1 MAKRLWELFYT
12 FAKVGVMTFGGG
24 YAMLPILQRE
34 VVENK
39 GWATEEELANWFAI
53 GQCTPGVIAVNTA
66 TFAGRKVLGN
76 IGGVVATLGV
86 VFPSLIIISQH
97 GWAHIFQ
104 NEHEHLTKAGYR
116 VVLMVSGSW
125 KYAVAYDPHS
135 KTAIMILRQ
144 ENFRNRLV
152 KLQNGEMHYV
162 FSGLPANQ
170 DLNEMVPQYEQMSL
184 FGQDKAVQQKAEK
197 PFDEL
202 EQAVDGEVLRFGIL
216 TYRLDLA
223 QLIRSCTLE
232 ILNANGCIVDEMNLD
247 SAIPMNWKEAVPEDE
262 ITKFKEETGNE
273 YGVQIDSI
281 PEFKPRKKFV
291 RKDG

>member
-1 MAKRLWELFYT
+1 M
-12 FAKVGVMTFGGG
+12 
-24 YAMLPILQRE
+24 
-34 VVENK
+34 
-39 GWATEEELANWFAI
+39 
-53 GQCTPGVIAVNTA
+53 
-66 TFAGRKVLGN
+66 
-76 IGGVVATLGV
+76 
-86 VFPSLIIISQH
+86 
-97 GWAHIFQ
+97 
-104 NEHEHLTKAGYR
+104 
-116 VVLMVSGSW
+116 
-125 KYAVAYDPHS
+125 
-135 KTAIMILRQ
+135 
-144 ENFRNRLV
+144 
-152 KLQNGEMHYV
+152 
-162 FSGLPANQ
+162 
-170 DLNEMVPQYEQMSL
+170 
-184 FGQDKAVQQKAEK
+184 QQKAEK

-291 RKDG
+291 QKDG

>member
-1 MAKRLWELFYT
+1 MKKAFFEDSAMAMAKLIVESIYHGMEENE
-12 FAKVGVMTFGGG
+12 GV
-24 YAMLPILQRE
+24 YADLMYS
-34 VVENK
+34 NGK
-39 GWATEEELANWFAI
+39 G
-53 GQCTPGVIAVNTA
+53 
-66 TFAGRKVLGN
+66 
-76 IGGVVATLGV
+76 
-86 VFPSLIIISQH
+86 QH

-125 KYAVAYDPHS
+125 KYAVA
-135 KTAIMILRQ
+135 
-144 ENFRNRLV
+144 
-152 KLQNGEMHYV
+152 
-162 FSGLPANQ
+162 
-170 DLNEMVPQYEQMSL
+170 
-184 FGQDKAVQQKAEK
+184 
-197 PFDEL
+197 FDEL

-273 YGVQIDSI
+273 YGVQIDST